1 MVAFQNKQCVDHTK
15 MEQFFMRRTSAV
27 NFLLARRRMCLDKIA
42 AATSDDVQRQGEVE
56 LLERLV
62 LDVRAGRL
70 STFELTHAKAVAV
83 VITD

>member
-1 MVAFQNKQCVDHTK
+1 
-15 MEQFFMRRTSAV
+15 MRRTSAV

-42 AATSDDVQRQGEVE
+42 AATSDDVQREREREVE
-56 LLERLV
+56 FLERLV

-70 STFELTHAKAVAV
+70 STFEMTHAKAVAV